1 MSINGFRAESS
12 ADLGGLEGASL
23 VVACVSVG
31 NVGQLAVDVI
41 LGTLEAAGELTL
53 LTQLHHPAV
62 IPLAGPDPVKVR
74 SQESLLTNCA
84 LCSRKGEGSPAGS
97 SSTTPPLT
105 RW

>member
-1 MSINGFRAESS
+1 MSTSGFRAESS

-41 LGTLEAAGELTL
+41 LGSLEAAGELTL

-105 RW
+105 SW